1 MTLVEQTL
9 AQAVLLSGVQEERQ
23 MALLSLYCQS
33 AVNAL
38 TLRLRE
44 GLAPEDCRA
53 DFVAAGALYALAAL
67 SETDETAN
75 LERVQLGDVTIQPGS
90 SSAAARCLRNQA
102 GLMMSPY
109 FGENFS
115 FRGV

>member
-53 DFVAAGALYALAAL
+53 DFVAA
-67 SETDETAN
+67 
-75 LERVQLGDVTIQPGS
+75 
-90 SSAAARCLRNQA
+90 AARCLRNQA

>member
-1 MTLVEQTL
+1 MTLIEQTL
-9 AQAVLLSGVQEERQ
+9 AQAVLLSGTEGERQ
-23 MALLSLYCQS
+23 MASLRLFCQS

-38 TLRLRE
+38 RMRLRE

-67 SETDETAN
+67 SETDDAAN
-75 LERVQLGDVTIQPGS
+75 MERIQIGDVTVQPGN

-102 GLMMSPY
+102 NLMMSPY
-109 FGENFS
+109 LTENFS
-115 FRGV
+115 FRGI